1 MAAFLMEVALVETTE
16 ADRTAGR
23 PVGAATLPEV
33 VFQVVIPVMEMAIPV
48 LMDQVVEGHQMMGAG
63 ATEDPVRAA
72 VVVPEVAPEAQ
83 GALTARGTEIPR
95 MRVMMVDVEEVVP
108 TPQSRRF

>member
-1 MAAFLMEVALVETTE
+1 MEVALAEMTE

-23 PVGAATLPEV
+23 PVGAATLPEA
-33 VFQVVIPVMEMAIPV
+33 VFQVVIPVTEVAIPI
-48 LMDQVVEGHQMMGAG
+48 LTDQVVEGHQMMGAG

-83 GALTARGTEIPR
+83 GALTAREKEIPR
-95 MRVMMVDVEEVVP
+95 MRVMMADVEEVAP
-108 TPQSRRF
+108 TPPSRRS